1 MSRRPRRGF
10 GRRLRHGFGRRPRYG
25 FGVRDLL
32 RESAHGIGARPGK
45 LALTILGTVLGIAA
59 LVVTIGMAQTGG
71 GQIARQFDAVAAT
84 QAVIEPGTTQSL
96 DGTSRS
102 RTALPWD
109 TPERLERLN
118 GVEVAAL
125 LADLDPGERRVT
137 SVPLIDPAAATQA
150 QPVLIAA
157 SERLLPAL
165 RGELATG
172 RMFDTGHDQRAD
184 RVVVLG
190 AGAAERLGVNRVDSQ
205 PAVFIGEDAYTVIG
219 IIGDV
224 ARRRDVLDA
233 VVLPLGTARADF
245 GLTAPAQAQVRIDV
259 GAGPLLAEQA
269 PVALSPNNPENVTV
283 QAPRLGS
290 TLRENVQSD
299 INAIFLALG
308 AVALLVGG
316 LGIANVTL
324 LGVMERVGEI
334 GLRRALGATRT
345 QIAAQFIA
353 ESVTIGLLGGLIG
366 AALGSFAVVGV
377 SIAQQWTP
385 ILDLTLVGGAAA
397 LGGVIGLLA
406 GAYPALK
413 AASLEPVA
421 ALRGGL

>member
-1 MSRRPRRGF
+1 MNGNGF
-10 GRRLRHGFGRRPRYG
+10 GL
-25 FGVRDLL
+25 RDLL

-84 QAVIEPGTTQSL
+84 QAVVSPGTAEGAG
-96 DGTSRS
+96 GTSRS

-109 TPERLERLN
+109 SPERLERLA
-118 GVEVAAL
+118 GVESAVL
-125 LADLDPGERRVT
+125 MADLDPGERRIT

-150 QPVLIAA
+150 QPALVA
-157 SERLLPAL
+157 SSEQLLPAL

-172 RMFDTGHDQRAD
+172 RMFDAGHDARAD

-190 AGAAERLGVNRVDSQ
+190 PGAAQRLSINRVDSQ
-205 PAVFIGEDAYTVIG
+205 PAIFIGEEAYTVIG
-219 IIGDV
+219 ILEDV
-224 ARRRDVLDA
+224 ARRKDVLDA
-233 VVLPLGTARADF
+233 VILPLGTARADL
-245 GLTAPAQAQVRIDV
+245 GLRAASEVQVRIAV

-269 PVALSPNNPENVTV
+269 PLALSPNTPENVTV
-283 QAPRLGS
+283 QAPSVGS
-290 TLRENVQSD
+290 PLRENVQGD

-308 AVALLVGG
+308 GVALLVGG

-334 GLRRALGATRT
+334 GLRRALGASRR
-345 QIAAQFIA
+345 QIATQFIA

-366 AALGSFAVVGV
+366 ASLGAFAVVGISV
-377 SIAQQWTP
+377 VQEWTP
-385 ILDLTLVGGAAA
+385 ILDLGLVAGSAA